1 MLGIFFSVTAVPSF
15 VVSAGGERNEAI
27 HGVLTEALGLVEAI
41 KGKVKRQF
49 LCEKEMDADS

>member
-1 MLGIFFSVTAVPSF
+1 MPSF
-15 VVSAGGERNEAI
+15 VVFAGGERNEAI